1 MYKEI
6 DDFLNIFF
14 PHLEGCILFGSYT
27 TNSQKANDID
37 LLLCDNKFSFAYK
50 ESFKH
55 KGKIYNVIKVNPLEI
70 LNILAEQYK
79 RRNFFS
85 QIFKTGI
92 IVSDKTGQLH
102 EIRKMIFPISEDS
115 DAIAESLNETLHK
128 IFEHL
133 IPLKTNISFTE
144 KFIISSKLISYTI
157 DGFLLSKGIF
167 HLNTEKAKIKFLKEK
182 FPKES
187 TLIESLIQNLIS
199 KKDTLFLKN
208 LESVLVK
215 FNLPISYKH
224 SNYVISDDFS
234 TKQVVL
240 FIGKTYSF
248 KEIASII
255 TFLHSINYI
264 KNFNIYQVDSQNTEK
279 EGCYIT
285 FENTKK
291 EILENRELLIQ
302 SLKNYFQN
310 KQFIFPYNN
319 IYCHKAIKFGNIK
332 TSILVDELLEN
343 ITKILVENPNIS
355 KENLIYSFIIQF
367 TKQYKIP
374 ITAVENYYTIRLDVS
389 AKSSNF
395 FVDYKNN
402 NRDKLLSANDKNS
415 KKLIDVF
422 ENEVQYKLEKLTNI
436 SILVQLQIIDRVL
449 SVFLNKDFE
458 KLFYV
463 HCIKNK
469 LNAEVPQL

>member
-1 MYKEI
+1 MYKEV

-14 PHLEGCILFGSYT
+14 PHLEGCIVFGSYT
-27 TNSQKANDID
+27 VNSVNANDID

-55 KGKIYNVIKVNPLEI
+55 KGKLYNVIKVNPFEI
-70 LNILAEQYK
+70 LNILSEQYK

-92 IVSDKTGQLH
+92 ILSDKTGQLN
-102 EIRKMIFPISEDS
+102 EIRKMIFPISEDL
-115 DAIAESLNETLHK
+115 DAIAETLNETLHK
-128 IFEHL
+128 ISEHL

-144 KFIISSKLISYTI
+144 KFIISSKLISYII

-167 HLNTEKAKIKFLKEK
+167 HLNTEKAKSKFLKEK
-182 FPKES
+182 FPKEY

-199 KKDTLFLKN
+199 KKETLFLKN
-208 LESVLVK
+208 LESVLVQL
-215 FNLPISYKH
+215 NLPISYKH

-240 FIGKTYSF
+240 FIGETYSF
-248 KEIASII
+248 EKIASII
-255 TFLHSINYI
+255 TFLHSINCI

-302 SLKNYFQN
+302 SFKNYFQK

-319 IYCHKAIKFGNIK
+319 IYCHKAIKFGNIE
-332 TSILVDELLEN
+332 TSIFVDELLDGITEIVFEN
-343 ITKILVENPNIS
+343 SNIS
-355 KENLIYSFIIQF
+355 KENLIYSFIFQF
-367 TKQYKIP
+367 TKYYKIP
-374 ITAVENYYTIRLDVS
+374 IAAIENYYTIRLDVS

-395 FVDYKNN
+395 FVDYKDN
-402 NRDKLLSANDKNS
+402 NRDKLLSVNDKNS
-415 KKLIDVF
+415 KILIDIF
-422 ENEVQYKLEKLTNI
+422 ENEVQYKFGKLPKI

-449 SVFLNKDFE
+449 SVFLNKDFQ
-458 KLFYV
+458 KLFYI

-469 LNAEVPQL
+469 LNAEVSQL

>member
-14 PHLEGCILFGSYT
+14 PHLEGCIVFGSYT
-27 TNSQKANDID
+27 TNPKNANDID

-55 KGKIYNVIKVNPLEI
+55 KGKLYNVIKVNPFEI
-70 LNILAEQYK
+70 LNILSEQYK

-92 IVSDKTGQLH
+92 IISDKTAHLN
-102 EIRKMIFPISEDS
+102 EIRKIIFPISEDS
-115 DAIAESLNETLHK
+115 DAIAETLNETLHK
-128 IFEHL
+128 ISEHL
-133 IPLKTNISFTE
+133 HPLKTNISFTE
-144 KFIISSKLISYTI
+144 KFIIANKLISYTT
-157 DGFLLSKGIF
+157 DCFLLSKGIF
-167 HLNTEKAKIKFLKEK
+167 HLNTEKAKTKFLKEK
-182 FPKES
+182 FPKEFI
-187 TLIESLIQNLIS
+187 LIESLVQNLIS
-199 KKDTLFLKN
+199 KKETLFLRN
-208 LESVLVK
+208 LESVLVQ
-215 FNLPISYKH
+215 FNLPISYKY

-240 FIGKTYSF
+240 FIGETYSF

-302 SLKNYFQN
+302 SFKNYFQE

-319 IYCHKAIKFGNIK
+319 IYCHKSIKFGNSK
-332 TSILVDELLEN
+332 ASIFVDELLDN
-343 ITKILVENPNIS
+343 ITKIVFENPNIS
-355 KENLIYSFIIQF
+355 KENLIYSFIFQF
-367 TKQYKIP
+367 IKQYKIP
-374 ITAVENYYTIRLDVS
+374 ITALENYYTIRLDVS

-402 NRDKLLSANDKNS
+402 NRDKLLSANDRNS
-415 KKLIDVF
+415 KKLIDIF
-422 ENEVQYKLEKLTNI
+422 ENKVQFKLEKLPKI

-449 SVFLNKDFE
+449 SIFLNKDFQ
-458 KLFYV
+458 KLFYIN
-463 HCIKNK
+463 CIKNK